1 MRSTAELT
9 ARLDAILASLR
20 DATSAARVTFRVDL
34 PERGL
39 HCNDVAAEALAPGV
53 KSLRGQT
60 AIDQRAAGS
69 IRWLDDSQ
77 RPLVQ
82 NDLRGRVEPA
92 PPPELMSIF
101 GVTAQMLGPV
111 VRGGALTGWISVHV
125 EGGPRQWTEADVR
138 ALASAIDRVQ
148 HELDGGD
155 GPQPRRLAGKIA
167 LITGGNTG
175 IGRGVALAYADEGAD
190 VAIAWIAREPD
201 ARSLVAEIERR
212 GRRGLAVRCDVTSEG
227 DVQVLVR
234 SVVERFGRL
243 DVLVNNAGIQ
253 KAQPITEM
261 SLDDWERMMAVHL
274 RGAFLCSREAAR
286 VMIPRGS
293 GRIILLSSQL
303 AYIGRPN
310 YSAYSAAKGGLLTFT
325 RALAQE
331 LAPHGIL
338 VNSIAPGLI
347 DTGFD
352 PLPEA
357 AKRAHAAS
365 LPLKRLG
372 MPEDLVGA
380 FVFLA
385 TDESRYFCGQT
396 LHPNGGEI
404 MP

>member
-1 MRSTAELT
+1 MRPTAELK
-9 ARLDAILASLR
+9 ARLDAILTTLR
-20 DATSAARVTFRVDL
+20 DVTGAARATFRVDL
-34 PERGL
+34 PERGID
-39 HCNDVAAEALAPGV
+39 CNDVAAEAIAPGV

-69 IRWLDDSQ
+69 IRWLDANK

-82 NDLRGRVEPA
+82 DDLSGRVEPA
-92 PPPELMSIF
+92 PPPELMSVI

-111 VRGGALTGWISVHV
+111 VRGDMLTGWVSVHV
-125 EGGPRQWTEADVR
+125 EKGPRPWTDADVK
-138 ALASAIDRVQ
+138 ALETAVENVQ
-148 HELDGGD
+148 SELDGG
-155 GPQPRRLAGKIA
+155 PQGRRLAGKIA

-175 IGRGVALAYADEGAD
+175 IGRGVALAYAEEGAD

-201 ARSLVAEIERR
+201 ARSLVSEIERR
-212 GRRGLAVRCDVTSEG
+212 GRKALAMRCDVTSEA
-227 DVQVLVR
+227 DVRALVR
-234 SVVERFGRL
+234 GVVERFGRL

-253 KAQPITEM
+253 KAQPITDM
-261 SLDDWERMMAVHL
+261 TLDDWERMMAVHL

-286 VMIPRGS
+286 VMIPQRS

-310 YSAYSAAKGGLLTFT
+310 YTAYSAAKGGLLTFT

-338 VNSIAPGLI
+338 VNGIAPGLI

-352 PLPEA
+352 PLPEET
-357 AKRAHAAS
+357 KRAHAAS

-385 TDESRYFCGQT
+385 SDEGRYFCGQT

>member
-1 MRSTAELT
+1 MKPTAELRT
-9 ARLDAILASLR
+9 RLDAILADLR
-20 DATSAARVTFRVDL
+20 DATAAARTTFRVDL
-34 PERGL
+34 PERGI
-39 HCNDVAAEALAPGV
+39 HCDDVAAEAIAPGV
-53 KSLRGQT
+53 RSLRGQT

-69 IRWLDDSQ
+69 IQWLVANK

-82 NDLRGRVEPA
+82 DDLRGPVD
-92 PPPELMSIF
+92 PPPPPQLMSVF

-111 VRGGALTGWISVHV
+111 VRGDMLTGWISVHF
-125 EGGPRQWTEADVR
+125 EKGPRHWTETDVK
-138 ALASAIDRVQ
+138 ALEAAIERVQ
-148 HELDGGD
+148 RELDDTPGT
-155 GPQPRRLAGKIA
+155 RLAGKIA

-175 IGRGVALAYADEGAD
+175 IGRAVALAYADEGAD

-201 ARSLVAEIERR
+201 ARSLVIEIERR
-212 GRRGLAVRCDVTSEG
+212 GRRALAVHCDVTSEAE
-227 DVQVLVR
+227 VQA
-234 SVVERFGRL
+234 VVGGVVKHFGRL

-261 SLDDWERMMAVHL
+261 TVDDWERMMAVHL

-286 VMIPRGS
+286 VMIPRKS
-293 GRIILLSSQL
+293 GRIIILSSQL

-310 YSAYSAAKGGLLTFT
+310 YTAYSAAKGGLLTFT

-338 VNSIAPGLI
+338 VNSVSPGLI

-352 PLPEA
+352 PLPEET
-357 AKRAHAAS
+357 KRAHAAS

-385 TDESRYFCGQT
+385 SEEGRYFCGQT

>member
-1 MRSTAELT
+1 MRPTAELR
-9 ARLDAILASLR
+9 ARLDAILATLR
-20 DATSAARVTFRVDL
+20 DATGAARVTFRVDL

-39 HCNDVAAEALAPGV
+39 HCDDVAAEALAPGV
-53 KSLRGQT
+53 VSLRGQT
-60 AIDQRAAGS
+60 TIDQRAAGS
-69 IRWLDDSQ
+69 IRWLEGNK

-82 NDLRGRVEPA
+82 DDLRGRVDPSPPA
-92 PPPELMSIF
+92 ALMSTF
-101 GVTAQMLGPV
+101 HVTAQMLGPV
-111 VRGGALTGWISVHV
+111 VRGDALTGWISVHH
-125 EGGPRQWTEADVR
+125 EKGPRHWSEADVQ
-138 ALASAIDRVQ
+138 ALETGIEQVQRV
-148 HELDGGD
+148 LDGRDAPTEG
-155 GPQPRRLAGKIA
+155 RLAGKIA

-175 IGRGVALAYADEGAD
+175 IGRAVALAYADEGAD
-190 VAIAWIAREPD
+190 VAVAWIAREPD
-201 ARSLVAEIERR
+201 ARSLVTEIERR
-212 GRRGLAVRCDVTSEG
+212 GRRGLAVRCDVTHEA
-227 DVQVLVR
+227 DVR
-234 SVVERFGRL
+234 SLVQRLTERLGRL
-243 DVLVNNAGIQ
+243 DILVNTAGIQ

-261 SLDDWERMMAVHL
+261 TVDDWERMMAVHL

-286 VMIPRGS
+286 VMIPQKS
-293 GRIILLSSQL
+293 GRIIILSSQL

-310 YSAYSAAKGGLLTFT
+310 YTAYSAAKGGLLTFT

-338 VNSIAPGLI
+338 VNSVSPGLI

-352 PLPEA
+352 PLPDET
-357 AKRAHAAS
+357 KRAHAAS

-385 TDESRYFCGQT
+385 SDEGRYFCGQT

>member
-9 ARLDAILASLR
+9 ARLAAILATLL
-20 DATSAARVTFRVDL
+20 DATGAARVTFRVDL
-34 PERGL
+34 PERGIE
-39 HCNDVAAEALAPGV
+39 CNDVAAEAIAPGV

-69 IRWLDDSQ
+69 IRWLDANK

-82 NDLRGRVEPA
+82 DDLSGRVEPA
-92 PPPELMSIF
+92 PPPELMSVF

-111 VRGGALTGWISVHV
+111 VRGDMLTGWISVHV
-125 EGGPRQWTEADVR
+125 EKGPRHWTDAAVK
-138 ALASAIDRVQ
+138 ALETAVARVQ
-148 HELDGGD
+148 QELDGARGS
-155 GPQPRRLAGKIA
+155 RLAGKIA

-175 IGRGVALAYADEGAD
+175 IGRGVALAFAEEGAD

-201 ARSLVAEIERR
+201 ARSLVTEVERR
-212 GRRGLAVRCDVTSEG
+212 GRLALAVRCDVTSEP
-227 DVQVLVR
+227 DVRALVR

-253 KAQPITEM
+253 KAQPITDM
-261 SLDDWERMMAVHL
+261 TLDDWERMMAVHL

-286 VMIPRGS
+286 VMIPQRS

-310 YSAYSAAKGGLLTFT
+310 YTAYSAAKGGLLTFT

-338 VNSIAPGLI
+338 VNGIAPGLI

-352 PLPEA
+352 PLSEET
-357 AKRAHAAS
+357 KRAHAAS

-385 TDESRYFCGQT
+385 SDEGRYFCGQT

>member
-1 MRSTAELT
+1 
-9 ARLDAILASLR
+9 
-20 DATSAARVTFRVDL
+20 
-34 PERGL
+34 
-39 HCNDVAAEALAPGV
+39 
-53 KSLRGQT
+53 
-60 AIDQRAAGS
+60 
-69 IRWLDDSQ
+69 
-77 RPLVQ
+77 
-82 NDLRGRVEPA
+82 
-92 PPPELMSIF
+92 
-101 GVTAQMLGPV
+101 MLGPV
-111 VRGGALTGWISVHV
+111 VRGDMLTGWISVHV
-125 EGGPRQWTEADVR
+125 EKGPRHWTEADVK
-138 ALASAIDRVQ
+138 ALETAVENVQ
-148 HELDGGD
+148 RELDGGD
-155 GPQPRRLAGKIA
+155 APQGRRLAGKIA

-190 VAIAWIAREPD
+190 VAIAWIAREPE
-201 ARSLVAEIERR
+201 ARSLAIEVERR
-212 GRRGLAVRCDVTSEG
+212 GRRALAVRCDVTSEA
-227 DVQVLVR
+227 DVRALMR
-234 SVVERFGRL
+234 GVVERFGRL

-253 KAQPITEM
+253 KAQPITDM
-261 SLDDWERMMAVHL
+261 TLDDWERMMAVHL

-286 VMIPRGS
+286 VMIPQGS

-310 YSAYSAAKGGLLTFT
+310 YTAYSAAKGGLLTFT

-338 VNSIAPGLI
+338 VNGIAPGLI

-352 PLPEA
+352 PLPEET
-357 AKRAHAAS
+357 KRAHAAS

-385 TDESRYFCGQT
+385 SDEGRYFCGQT

>member
-1 MRSTAELT
+1 VKSTAVLR
-9 ARLDAILASLR
+9 ARIDEILAGVR
-20 DATSAARVTFRVDL
+20 AATNAARVTLRIDL
-34 PERGL
+34 PERGIDVE
-39 HCNDVAAEALAPGV
+39 DVAGESLAPGV
-53 KSLRGQT
+53 ASLRGQR

-69 IRWLDDSQ
+69 IKWLDAH
-77 RPLVQ
+77 RRVLVQ
-82 NDLRGRVEPA
+82 NDLRGGVEPS

-101 GVTAQMLGPV
+101 KVSAQMLAPL
-111 VRGGALTGWISVHV
+111 VRGDALTGWISVH
-125 EGGPRQWTEADVR
+125 GITGPREWSAEDV
-138 ALASAIDRVQ
+138 SAIERGVAEIQ
-148 HELDGGD
+148 RELDTPD
-155 GPQPRRLAGKIA
+155 GHGRLAGKVA

-175 IGRGVALAYADEGAD
+175 IGRAVALAYADEGAD

-212 GRRGLAVRCDVTSEG
+212 GRHALAVRCDVTAEA
-227 DVQVLVR
+227 DVQALVR
-234 SVVERFGRL
+234 AVTERFQHL

-253 KAQPITEM
+253 KAQPITGTTVE
-261 SLDDWERMMAVHL
+261 DWERMIAVHL

-286 VMIPRGS
+286 VMIPRRA

-310 YSAYSAAKGGLLTFT
+310 YTAYSAAKGGLLTFT

-338 VNSIAPGLI
+338 VNAIAPGLI

-352 PLPEA
+352 PLPEET
-357 AKRAHAAS
+357 KRAHAAS
-365 LPLKRLG
+365 LPLQRLG

-385 TDESRYFCGQT
+385 SDESRYFCGQT